1 MGSDIEEQ
9 LETIPFLEAPVSRA
23 VVKKVKD
30 VEDDNED
37 KKKAVTLDR
46 HFEARCMDQ
55 VVKPLVMVAIM
66 GAGIYVCSVYCV
78 SCLIG
83 ICVVCICLCPFIPA
97 MNIPLWIS
105 MAVLIWKGW
114 TLTNGHLTLI
124 WQ

>member
-9 LETIPFLEAPVSRA
+9 LETVPFLEAPVPRT
-23 VVKKVKD
+23 VVKKV
-30 VEDDNED
+30 ED
-37 KKKAVTLDR
+37 KKVEDKEKAVTLN
-46 HFEARCMDQ
+46 HQFEARCIDQ
-55 VVKPLVMVAIM
+55 AVKPLVMVAIM
-66 GAGIYVCSVYCV
+66 GAAIYVCSVYCV